1 MTTLSIVG
9 AGNVASH
16 LAREF
21 HARGCRI
28 STVAA
33 SHIDSARRLADKVGA
48 TAVEP
53 SMTDTDVD
61 FVIIA
66 VSDSA
71 VSDVAASLPTGR
83 AIVAHTSGSVP
94 LDTLKARHDK
104 AGVFYPLQTFSRDVN
119 VDISRVPIFTEASDA
134 YTLEQL
140 DKLAGT
146 LSRHVYHADS
156 ERRKALHVA
165 GVLTSNFPVYL
176 LEIARQQL
184 AHAGFPLEVV
194 QPLAEAT
201 IVKAFQVGPHD
212 AMTGPARRGDI
223 AVTQCQAAMLPD
235 GHREVY
241 NAITNCILH
250 DYHSEQD

>member
-1 MTTLSIVG
+1 MTTLSIIG

-33 SHIDSARRLADKVGA
+33 SHIDSARRLAAEVDAK
-48 TAVEP
+48 AVEP
-53 SMTDTDVD
+53 SMTDVDVD
-61 FVIIA
+61 FVLIA

-71 VSDVAASLPTGR
+71 VGDVAATIPTGR
-83 AIVAHTSGSVP
+83 AMVAHTSGSVP
-94 LDTLKARHDK
+94 LETLSARHAK
-104 AGVFYPLQTFSRDVN
+104 AGVFYPLQTFSRDVK

-134 YTLEQL
+134 ETHQRLDTL
-140 DKLAGT
+140 ART

-156 ERRKALHVA
+156 ERRKSLHVA

-176 LEIARQQL
+176 LEIARRQL
-184 AHAGFPLEVV
+184 AEAGFPLDVV

-201 IVKAFQVGPHD
+201 IAKAFEVGPYD
-212 AMTGPARRGDI
+212 ALTGPARRGDI
-223 AVTQCQAAMLPD
+223 DVTRRQAAMLPD
-235 GHREVY
+235 DHREVY
-241 NAITNCILH
+241 QAITNCILH